1 MKKILGKIFIT
12 IMIFIWFVLSVDASY
27 RLKLEIKFTDT
38 NWEVIEELSQKDI
51 VFYELNSNWE
61 RVKAL
66 NMTKIQNDWVAV
78 IDMTNNPSESTAWQ
92 IFVRTSRW
100 QFNFL
105 VSLDDKNVKEQESI
119 WAWWFNY
126 VFWKT
131 QVFLNKWF
139 WSFTVEKF
147 LEKDSFIQTSN
158 WETEEIATS
167 SSNKFTLKIDKEL
180 IPWQFKI
187 TDIEDNDLIS
197 PFVLTLPEDETKQVE
212 DKVEI
217 DLNSLKLKMWEF
229 YNFYYEP
236 KWTDYR
242 KYWFT
247 TAFSNLESLKQNLES
262 FKVEKEDLPLQRE
275 KWSFPFV
282 WTIILTLVWFS
293 IFFIIK
299 KKRKELAFLKNNF
312 QWQAIY
318 INK

>member
-1 MKKILGKIFIT
+1 MKKMLGKLLIAFLV
-12 IMIFIWFVLSVDASY
+12 FSWFVLGADASY

-38 NWEVIEELSQKDI
+38 NWEIIEELSQKDI
-51 VFYELNSNWE
+51 VYYELNSNWE

-78 IDMTNNPSESTAWQ
+78 LDMTNNPAESTAWQ
-92 IFVRTSRW
+92 IFVKTSRW
-100 QFNFL
+100 QFDFL

-131 QVFLNKWF
+131 QVFLKKWF
-139 WSFTVEKF
+139 WSFTVDKF
-147 LEKDSFIQTSN
+147 LEKEFFVQTST
-158 WETEEIATS
+158 WETEVITS
-167 SSNKFTLKIDKEL
+167 STNKVILKIDKDL

-197 PFVLTLPEDETKQVE
+197 PFVLTLPEDEAKQVE
-212 DKVEI
+212 DTVEI
-217 DLNSLKLKMWEF
+217 DLNTLKMKMWEF

-236 KWTDYR
+236 KGTDYR

-247 TAFSNLESLKQNLES
+247 SAFSNLESLKQNLET
-262 FKVEKEDLPLQRE
+262 FKVEKEDLPLQKE
-275 KWSFPFV
+275 KWSFPFF
-282 WTIILTLVWFS
+282 WTLFILLTWAFIIFV
-293 IFFIIK
+293 IK
-299 KKRKELAFLKNNF
+299 KKRKELSFLKNNF